1 MLLRDDLDLVAVK
14 YFTAPIKT
22 HPYDMAAIDRQKIYL
37 QAVAAQGNVTTIQG
51 FYAKNKTLAPFVD
64 AQCSDCS
71 VLKDGFVPV
80 YKLEEKRSDVN
91 LAAYLITDAARDRAE
106 CFALITGDSDQV
118 GAMEMVRYEFKKQV
132 VVFNPH
138 NGESQHLKRAATF
151 YKNIPRDLPAKCQ
164 LPDVVMLPNGRTIH
178 CPPAWA

>member
-37 QAVAAQGNVTTIQG
+37 QAVAAQGNVTTVQG

-64 AQCSDCS
+64 AQCSVCS

-91 LAAYLITDAARDRAE
+91 LAAHLITSPNPPITNCAQ
-106 CFALITGDSDQV
+106 CAL
-118 GAMEMVRYEFKKQV
+118 ERFR
-132 VVFNPH
+132 PH
-138 NGESQHLKRAATF
+138 HILISLTTS
-151 YKNIPRDLPAKCQ
+151 LC
-164 LPDVVMLPNGRTIH
+164 
-178 CPPAWA
+178 